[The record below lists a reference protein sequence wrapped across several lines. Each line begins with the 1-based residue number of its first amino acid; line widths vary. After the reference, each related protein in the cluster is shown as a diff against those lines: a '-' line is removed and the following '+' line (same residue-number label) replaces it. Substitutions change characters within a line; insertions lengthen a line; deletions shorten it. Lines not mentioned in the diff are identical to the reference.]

1 MDDRKRKNKH
11 VAAHHLQAI
20 KEMEEERKEMK
31 KRKSTR
37 KPTNDGNRED
47 SYCSDDEH
55 AFNGCDD
62 DEEEENYD
70 ENDDGEGNDSSFSGR
85 KLCMGIVVVFIY
97 LIVVFGLII
106 LIYKTTED
114 LVKSLRNPVRSLK
127 YYRVDKYKAPAIVVF
142 PVGNNFIACS
152 HYFHNII
159 GSKKALLGL
168 RKSRHSSYIS

>member
-127 YYRVDKYKAPAIVVF
+127 YYRVDKYKAPGKRI
-142 PVGNNFIACS
+142 
-152 HYFHNII
+152 H
-159 GSKKALLGL
+159 
-168 RKSRHSSYIS
+168 RHSYYFLTFQPTSRQKMRWKKNEFDVFYIE